1 MSMRRCV
8 TVPPV
13 GGGCSALD
21 LTVGAHTDGERAA
34 LVGLGDE
41 LIKRGPKWHAA
52 LGGVDGFDHQVIY
65 SSLCA
70 PLFDIA
76 EPAIRSGAYRAR
88 NRAMATAELDAALDL
103 GLRLVWIPARAPGS
117 RAPGHPLHDPF
128 WTRLAERRVPFVLHV
143 GSGPLA
149 IGDAWMDDG
158 RHAAEQMIGAEI
170 IGSKDVMAVHHP
182 AQRFVSVLLCRRTRC
197 RSGDGRHRHCPRHAI
212 QRPRL
217 RHRRPRAR

>member
-158 RHAAEQMIGAEI
+158 RHAAEQMIGAE
-170 IGSKDVMAVHHP
+170 SSA
-182 AQRFVSVLLCRRTRC
+182 RRTSWPCTIPRSPLSRC
-197 RSGDGRHRHCPRHAI
+197 CCAGAPVAGRVMGGTGIARVTQSNDPAFAR
-212 QRPRL
+212 
-217 RHRRPRAR
+217 RRPRAR